1 MNITIIPGSFKPPH
15 KGHLSLI
22 EKLIKDKN
30 NSKIIILITK
40 KSRPLDSRF
49 LYPEKSSKIELQNAL
64 IDYLPNEED
73 TIINLNK
80 SLIIKKIKEL
90 IHTNILKSINAQQ
103 SLKIWKIY
111 IKYLKDKY
119 NNIILPKIICKIC
132 ESNSM
137 IKDTF
142 NIVRTLFK
150 NKKQIILMKS
160 EKNKNNKR
168 FNLFE
173 KSFKKYVKTV
183 LFPNIKDIDATG
195 MRTSILNNDKDTFMK
210 YLPKNIENNIKDKI
224 WNICILLQ

>member
-49 LYPEKSSKIELQNAL
+49 LYLEKSSKIELQNAL
-64 IDYLPNEED
+64 IEYLPNEKDEL
-73 TIINLNK
+73 IKLNK
-80 SLIIKKIKEL
+80 NLIIKKIKEL
-90 IHTNILKSINAQQ
+90 INNNILKSINAQQ

-111 IKYLKDKY
+111 LKYLKNKY
-119 NNIILPKIICKIC
+119 IALPKIIFKIC
-132 ESNSM
+132 ESDSM

-142 NIVRTLFK
+142 NIIRVLFK
-150 NKKQIILMKS
+150 DKKQIILMKS
-160 EKNKNNKR
+160 DKNKNNKR

-173 KSFKKYVKTV
+173 KYFSKYVKV
-183 LFPNIKDIDATG
+183 ELFPNIKNIDATG
-195 MRTSILNNDKDTFMK
+195 MRTSILNNNKEEFIK
-210 YLPKNIENNIKDKI
+210 YLPKNLENNKIEKI
-224 WNICILLQ
+224 WKICNNY

>member
-22 EKLIKDKN
+22 EKLIKNKN

-40 KSRPLDSRF
+40 KPRPLDSRF
-49 LYPEKSSKIELQNAL
+49 LYPENSSKIDLQNAL
-64 IDYLPNEED
+64 IDYLPNEKNN
-73 TIINLNK
+73 IINLNK
-80 SLIIKKIKEL
+80 KLIIEKIKEL
-90 IHTNILKSINAQQ
+90 INVNILKSINAQQ

-111 IKYLKDKY
+111 IKYLKNKY

-150 NKKQIILMKS
+150 DKKQIILMKS
-160 EKNKNNKR
+160 EKNKDNKR

-173 KSFKKYVKTV
+173 RSYNKYVKTD

-195 MRTSILNNDKDTFMK
+195 MRTSILKNDKNTFMK
-210 YLPKNIENNIKDKI
+210 YLPKNLENNAKNKI
-224 WNICILLQ
+224 WKICSS